1 MTGFTGSAG
10 NLLVTKQDARLFVD
24 SRYYLQA
31 EQQIAGSGILL
42 MKEGLPG
49 VPSLSQFILETLP
62 GQTLGLDGRCVSLD
76 QAKAWAKAVTV
87 VDVDLISPLWQD
99 RPPLF
104 TGEAFRLAD
113 HLAGR
118 TAQDKLRDLRSQL
131 KAPGLRPCSSPTD
144 GLRLAAEHPGPGYP
158 PYPGGAHVR
167 IGGGG
172 KPVPVY
178 GG

>member
-1 MTGFTGSAG
+1 MNTVETLRALQAAMAAQGLDAYLVPTADPHGSEYVSPHHKVRAFMTGFTGSAG

-76 QAKAWAKAVTV
+76 QAKAWAKARNGCGCGS
-87 VDVDLISPLWQD
+87 DKPPLAGSAPPLHRGSLPPCRPPGRPD
-99 RPPLF
+99 RP
-104 TGEAFRLAD
+104 G
-113 HLAGR
+113 
-118 TAQDKLRDLRSQL
+118 
-131 KAPGLRPCSSPTD
+131 
-144 GLRLAAEHPGPGYP
+144 
-158 PYPGGAHVR
+158 
-167 IGGGG
+167 
-172 KPVPVY
+172 
-178 GG
+178 